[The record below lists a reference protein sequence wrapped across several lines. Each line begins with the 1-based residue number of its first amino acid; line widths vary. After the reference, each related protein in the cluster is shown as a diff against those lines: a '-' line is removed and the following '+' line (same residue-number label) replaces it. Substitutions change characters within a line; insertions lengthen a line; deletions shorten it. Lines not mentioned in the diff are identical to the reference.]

1 MPPPALWNRDVTE
14 QTGLRRRA
22 AVRIV
27 VADDHRLALSAIR
40 AILEPV
46 ADVIVVGETREAKRI
61 LGLVRELQPDVLLL
75 DYAMPDMSAWTMLG
89 SMGRLHAGVGVVIL
103 TGSDDPSLQE
113 QALMRGA
120 RGFIHK
126 SALPDELVT
135 VLRTV
140 GAGGRLVVAA
150 GARRRTSAELRLTKR
165 EQQVLD
171 ALGRGLGRAEI
182 ARELE
187 ISRLTVKSHVHNLYR
202 KLEVHNRL
210 EAARL
215 LLESKLFGNPY
226 NWL

>member
-1 MPPPALWNRDVTE
+1 MGQGGP
-14 QTGLRRRA
+14 RRRA
-22 AVRIV
+22 AIRVV
-27 VADDHRLALSAIR
+27 VADDHRLALASVR
-40 AILEPV
+40 AIVEPV
-46 ADVIVVGETREAKRI
+46 ADVTVVGETREAKRI
-61 LGLVRELQPDVLLL
+61 LGLVRELQPEVLLL

-89 SMGRLHAGVGVVIL
+89 SMGRLHPGVAVVIL

-126 SALPDELVT
+126 SASPDELIA

-140 GAGGRLVVAA
+140 GVGGRPVVAA
-150 GARRRTSAELRLTKR
+150 GVPRRTSGELHLTKR

-182 ARELE
+182 ARELQ
-187 ISRLTVKSHVHNLYR
+187 ISRLTVKSHVHNVYR

>member
-1 MPPPALWNRDVTE
+1 MRHT
-14 QTGLRRRA
+14 
-22 AVRIV
+22 AVRVV
-27 VADDHRLALSAIR
+27 VADDHRLALSAVR
-40 AILEPV
+40 AIVEPV
-46 ADVIVVGETREAKRI
+46 ADVDVVGETREAKRI

-89 SMGRLHAGVGVVIL
+89 SMVRLHPGVAVVIL
-103 TGSDDPSLQE
+103 TGSDDPRLQE

-126 SALPDELVT
+126 SASPDELIA
-135 VLRTV
+135 VLRAV
-140 GAGGRLVVAA
+140 GAGGRPVVAA
-150 GARRRTSAELRLTKR
+150 GAPRRLSADFRLTRR

-182 ARELE
+182 AQELQ
-187 ISRLTVKSHVHNLYR
+187 ISRLTVKSHVHNVYR
-202 KLEVHNRL
+202 KLAVNNRL
-210 EAARL
+210 EAARI

>member
-1 MPPPALWNRDVTE
+1 MRHT
-14 QTGLRRRA
+14 
-22 AVRIV
+22 AVRVV
-27 VADDHRLALSAIR
+27 VADDHRLALASVR
-40 AILEPV
+40 AIVEPV
-46 ADVIVVGETREAKRI
+46 AHVTVVGETREAKRI

-89 SMGRLHAGVGVVIL
+89 SMGRLHPGVAVVIL
-103 TGSDDPSLQE
+103 TGSDDPSLHE

-126 SALPDELVT
+126 SASPDELIA

-140 GAGGRLVVAA
+140 GVGGRPVVAA
-150 GARRRTSAELRLTKR
+150 GVPRRTSAELHLTKR

-182 ARELE
+182 ARELQ
-187 ISRLTVKSHVHNLYR
+187 ISRLTVKSHVHNVYR

>member
-1 MPPPALWNRDVTE
+1 MRHT
-14 QTGLRRRA
+14 
-22 AVRIV
+22 AVRVV
-27 VADDHRLALSAIR
+27 VADDHRLALASVR
-40 AILEPV
+40 AIVEPV
-46 ADVIVVGETREAKRI
+46 AHVTVVGETREAKRI

-89 SMGRLHAGVGVVIL
+89 SMGRLHPGVAVVIL
-103 TGSDDPSLQE
+103 TGSDDPSLHE

-126 SALPDELVT
+126 SASPDELIA

-140 GAGGRLVVAA
+140 GVGGRPVVAA
-150 GARRRTSAELRLTKR
+150 GVPRRTSAELHLTKR

-182 ARELE
+182 ARELQ
-187 ISRLTVKSHVHNLYR
+187 ISRLTVKSHVHNVYR
-202 KLEVHNRL
+202 KLDVHNRL

>member
-1 MPPPALWNRDVTE
+1 VTG
-14 QTGLRRRA
+14 QGGRA
-22 AVRIV
+22 AVRVV
-27 VADDHRLALSAIR
+27 VADDHRLALASVRTIV
-40 AILEPV
+40 EPV
-46 ADVIVVGETREAKRI
+46 ADVTVVGETQEAKRI

-75 DYAMPDMSAWTMLG
+75 DYAMPDLSAWTMLG
-89 SMGRLHAGVGVVIL
+89 SMGRLHPNVAVVIL

-126 SALPDELVT
+126 SASPDELIT

-140 GAGGRLVVAA
+140 GVGSRTVVAA
-150 GARRRTSAELRLTKR
+150 GVPRRTSAELRLTKR

-182 ARELE
+182 AHELQ
-187 ISRLTVKSHVHNLYR
+187 ISRLTVKSHVHNVYR

>member
-1 MPPPALWNRDVTE
+1 MGQGGP
-14 QTGLRRRA
+14 RRRA
-22 AVRIV
+22 AIRVV
-27 VADDHRLALSAIR
+27 VADDHRLALASVR
-40 AILEPV
+40 AIVEPV
-46 ADVIVVGETREAKRI
+46 ADVTVVGETREAKRI

-89 SMGRLHAGVGVVIL
+89 SMGRLHPGVAVVIL

-126 SALPDELVT
+126 SASPDELIA

-140 GAGGRLVVAA
+140 GVGGRPVVAA
-150 GARRRTSAELRLTKR
+150 GVPRRTSAELHLTKR

-182 ARELE
+182 ARELQ
-187 ISRLTVKSHVHNLYR
+187 ISRLTVKSHVHNVYR